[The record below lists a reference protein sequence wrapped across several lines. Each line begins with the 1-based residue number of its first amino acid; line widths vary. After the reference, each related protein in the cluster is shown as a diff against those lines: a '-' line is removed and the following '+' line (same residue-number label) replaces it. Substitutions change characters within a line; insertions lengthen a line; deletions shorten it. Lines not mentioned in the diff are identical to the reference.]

1 MADHGTVVRLIVG
14 DHRLQDIGE
23 AVARLSDKGIAALAL
38 KSGDRVE
45 VTGRTVTS
53 KLVALALP
61 AGPEDDGLD
70 LIRLGGTQRRQLG
83 VQLGERVEV
92 RRHAPTHAQHIRL
105 IAIGDLHSVDLS
117 TEEIRR
123 ALGDGQVAVGDT
135 LTVTPNGRVF
145 DARVSLLGIEL
156 ASIAGS
162 SSDTR
167 AVVLRVVATRPEGVV
182 AVTPA
187 TEIEVVQAG
196 SAEG

>member
-1 MADHGTVVRLIVG
+1 MADYGTVVRLIVG
-14 DHRLQDIGE
+14 DHRLQDVGE

-38 KSGDRVE
+38 KPGDRVE
-45 VTGRTVTS
+45 VTGTS
-53 KLVALALP
+53 TLVALALP

-70 LIRLGGTQRRQLG
+70 LIRLDGAQRRQLG

-105 IAIGDLHSVDLS
+105 LAIGDLRSVDLS
-117 TEEIRR
+117 PEEIRR

-162 SSDTR
+162 SSDTN

-182 AVTPA
+182 EVTPA

-196 SAEG
+196 LAES

>member
-23 AVARLSDKGIAALAL
+23 AVARLRDKGIAALAL

-53 KLVALALP
+53 KLVAPALP

-70 LIRLGGTQRRQLG
+70 LIRLDGTQRRQLG
-83 VQLGERVEV
+83 VQIGERVEV
-92 RRHAPTHAQHIRL
+92 RRHASTHAQHIRL
-105 IAIGDLHSVDLS
+105 IAIGDLHTVDLS